1 MISYYDLILA
11 TIPALA
17 MSGLALRTA
26 IAATGVGTGLLSA
39 PLAPAGLLAASAL
52 IVRELF
58 FGPVA
63 THAGEGQE

>member
-1 MISYYDLILA
+1 MVNYYDVILA
-11 TIPALA
+11 TIPVLA

-26 IAATGVGTGLLSA
+26 IGVTGIGTGLLSA
-39 PLAPAGLLAASAL
+39 PLTPAGFLAASVL

-63 THAGEGQE
+63 TRSNRRRE

>member
-1 MISYYDLILA
+1 MINYYDAILA
-11 TIPALA
+11 AIPALA

-26 IAATGVGTGLLSA
+26 IAATGIGTGLLSA
-39 PLAPAGLLAASAL
+39 PLAPAGFVAASAL

-63 THAGEGQE
+63 TRSGRQRE

>member
-1 MISYYDLILA
+1 MISYYDLLLA
-11 TIPALA
+11 AIPALA
-17 MSGLALRTA
+17 MSGLALRTI

-39 PLAPAGLLAASAL
+39 PLAPAGFLAALAL

-63 THAGEGQE
+63 EKVEDGPE